1 MAPVTLKLVMLKL
14 VVPLLVKV
22 TVWAVLVIEI
32 GSPEKTRLLGE
43 RLTPVDVLPPV
54 PDRLTDWGLP
64 AALSVMARAAAR
76 LPAAEGVN
84 LMLMV
89 QLAPAATL
97 DPQLLVWAKSLALAP
112 KTAMLEMLK
121 AELPELLRVTA

>member
-1 MAPVTLKLVMLKL
+1 M
-14 VVPLLVKV
+14 
-22 TVWAVLVIEI
+22 
-32 GSPEKTRLLGE
+32 
-43 RLTPVDVLPPV
+43 DVPV
-54 PDRLTDWGLP
+54 PERLTDWGLP
-64 AALSVMARAAAR
+64 VALSVMARAAAR

-97 DPQLLVWAKSLALAP
+97 DPQLLVWPKSPALAP

-121 AELPELLRVTA
+121 AELPELLRVTV